1 MIVCMT
7 KVLILAAGSATRWGN
22 YKGTPKHK
30 LIIENEVLIERACRQ
45 FSEYTKDIVIVSNE
59 ESTVKE
65 IETYNPPFDKKWK
78 DIAKFWSSRE
88 IWGQGRTIMVFAD
101 VYFTDEAV
109 KKIMDDKSDFS
120 FYLRSKGSEITGKPF
135 KEIWGIGFN
144 INRASMLSSVITSII
159 ESKEN
164 YSIGGWHLHSHLI
177 DNKYEFNTVEINDWT
192 EDFDFPK
199 DLETWL
205 EQRNNFVQGVQ

>member
-1 MIVCMT
+1 
-7 KVLILAAGSATRWGN
+7 
-22 YKGTPKHK
+22 
-30 LIIENEVLIERACRQ
+30 
-45 FSEYTKDIVIVSNE
+45 
-59 ESTVKE
+59 
-65 IETYNPPFDKKWK
+65 
-78 DIAKFWSSRE
+78 
-88 IWGQGRTIMVFAD
+88 MVFAD

-120 FYLRSKGSEITGKPF
+120 FYLRSRGSEITGKPF

-144 INRASMLSSVITSII
+144 INGASILSSAIISII

-164 YSIGGWHLHSHLI
+164 YSIGGWHLQSHLI

-205 EQRNNFVQGVQ
+205 EQRKKFIDA